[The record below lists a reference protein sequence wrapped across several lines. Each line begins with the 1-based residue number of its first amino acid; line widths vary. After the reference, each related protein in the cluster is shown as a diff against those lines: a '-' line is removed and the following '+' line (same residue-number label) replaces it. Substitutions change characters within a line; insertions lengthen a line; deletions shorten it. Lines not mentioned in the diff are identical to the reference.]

1 MGGRSMALTAVL
13 GLVTKAQLNGSFGAV
28 DNAVAADPTAAA
40 WVKSYKRFA
49 GKDPDFFTAQY
60 YDLVYMVKD
69 WIAKNGVKPAVLR
82 SAILKTKYNGVGT
95 DTYDFTRTPGESNWS
110 AQIVKYS
117 GETVQVLKTITI
129 APN

>member
-1 MGGRSMALTAVL
+1 MALTAVL
-13 GLVTKAQLNGSFGAV
+13 GLVTKAQLNGAFGAV
-28 DNAVAADPTAAA
+28 DNAVAADPAAAA
-40 WVKSYKRFA
+40 WVKAYKRFA

-60 YDLVYMVKD
+60 YDLVYMMKN
-69 WIAKNGVKPAVLR
+69 WILKNGVKPAVLR

-95 DTYDFTRTPGESNWS
+95 GSYDFTRAPGESNWS